1 MRECGSLG
9 AWSWF
14 TLHTPDC
21 RRPGARQKGRIVIGT
36 LLACCEFFEARKAVS
51 VPALGRSSITVEK
64 LDLLR
69 EPRARNLGQLV
80 NDNT

>member
-1 MRECGSLG
+1 
-9 AWSWF
+9 
-14 TLHTPDC
+14 
-21 RRPGARQKGRIVIGT
+21 
-36 LLACCEFFEARKAVS
+36 LLACCELFEARKAVS

-69 EPRARNLGQLV
+69 EPRPRNLGQLV